1 MRGNRVSAAITSAAI
16 TDSGL
21 VIAPSHYQNTHAMHD
36 IKIPPRWAPILVA
49 ALMSGMMS
57 AMVALISTIR
67 GFGWANHLLFELWL
81 RAWSVSWPIAFVV
94 LVLVGPSI
102 QRWVARHTENSP

>member
-1 MRGNRVSAAITSAAI
+1 
-16 TDSGL
+16 
-21 VIAPSHYQNTHAMHD
+21 MHD

-102 QRWVARHTENSP
+102 QRWVARHTETSP